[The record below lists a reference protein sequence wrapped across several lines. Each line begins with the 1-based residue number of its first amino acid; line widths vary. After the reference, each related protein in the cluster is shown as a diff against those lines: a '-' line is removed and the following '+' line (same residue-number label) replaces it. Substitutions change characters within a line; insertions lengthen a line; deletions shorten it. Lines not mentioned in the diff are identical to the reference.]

1 MSVSLRWPAALGA
14 AALVLLASHVSAQP
28 AGTPPDANQ
37 PRVMTDAV
45 GAAAQRLGNNV
56 SVLGR
61 SPLGSGLGYGFDAP
75 PSTAGTPA
83 VNVPQVPPTAAAANP
98 YALSTAPSTNPYMS
112 GAGSLGASGGGAGF
126 APPVSPYGGLAGM
139 PWWGMGSAGL
149 IGAGPGVG
157 YGAALEGL
165 ASLQR
170 AQGQYWKDIV
180 QARLGR
186 EQALQANLDTARRRV
201 EFEAWYESMRPTATK
216 MRDREMA
223 ADLDEA
229 RRTATDTDIQSGRA
243 LNTLLRNIQV
253 SGRLNQGQNVPL
265 DEEVLRH
272 VNLSGGTSAGSVGML
287 KDGVKL
293 PWPDGLQDQQ
303 FDEARKRLTRNLRQ
317 AVDTLKDK
325 EPIPEALM
333 KDIRGDNKALAD
345 KLAESANDLSPAQYV
360 EARRFLNQL
369 NGAIK
374 ALADPKVANYFNNT
388 WNARGKSVAEMISH
402 LTREGLTFAPAA
414 PGDEAAYRAVYQAL
428 RAFDA
433 SLQYAQRTP

>member
-1 MSVSLRWPAALGA
+1 MLPSKVWPAC
-14 AALVLLASHVSAQP
+14 S
-28 AGTPPDANQ
+28 
-37 PRVMTDAV
+37 
-45 GAAAQRLGNNV
+45 
-56 SVLGR
+56 
-61 SPLGSGLGYGFDAP
+61 
-75 PSTAGTPA
+75 
-83 VNVPQVPPTAAAANP
+83 
-98 YALSTAPSTNPYMS
+98 
-112 GAGSLGASGGGAGF
+112 
-126 APPVSPYGGLAGM
+126 
-139 PWWGMGSAGL
+139 
-149 IGAGPGVG
+149 
-157 YGAALEGL
+157 
-165 ASLQR
+165 

-243 LNTLLRNIQV
+243 LNTLLRNIQA

-293 PWPDGLQDQQ
+293 AWPDGLQEPP
-303 FDEARKRLTRNLRQ
+303 FDEARKRIVRNLRQ

-325 EPIPEALM
+325 EPIPEGLM

-345 KLAESANDLSPAQYV
+345 RLAESANDLSPAQYV
-360 EARRFLNQL
+360 EGGASSISSTARSRRWPTPRWPITSTTP
-369 NGAIK
+369 GT
-374 ALADPKVANYFNNT
+374 LA
-388 WNARGKSVAEMISH
+388 
-402 LTREGLTFAPAA
+402 
-414 PGDEAAYRAVYQAL
+414 
-428 RAFDA
+428 A
-433 SLQYAQRTP
+433 SRWPR

>member
-1 MSVSLRWPAALGA
+1 MSVSLRWPTALGA

-28 AGTPPDANQ
+28 AGTPPDGNR

-61 SPLGSGLGYGFDAP
+61 SPLGSGLGYGFDTP
-75 PSTAGTPA
+75 PSTPATPA
-83 VNVPQVPPTAAAANP
+83 VNVPQVPPVAAAANP
-98 YALSTAPSTNPYMS
+98 YALSTAPSTNPYMA
-112 GAGSLGASGGGAGF
+112 GAGSLGVTSGAAF
-126 APPVSPYGGLAGM
+126 APPVAPYGGLAGM
-139 PWWGMGSAGL
+139 PWWGMGGGFGL
-149 IGAGPGVG
+149 AGAGPGIG

-170 AQGQYWKDIV
+170 AQGQYWKDIG
-180 QARLGR
+180 QAQLGR

-201 EFEAWYESMRPTATK
+201 EFEAWYETMRPTATK

-243 LNTLLRNIQV
+243 MNTLLRSIQA

-265 DEEVLRH
+265 EEELLRH

-293 PWPDGLQDQQ
+293 AWPDGLQEPQ
-303 FDEARKRLTRNLRQ
+303 FDEARKRIVRNLRQ

-369 NGAIK
+369 NGSIK

-414 PGDEAAYRAVYQAL
+414 PGDEAAYRAVYQAM